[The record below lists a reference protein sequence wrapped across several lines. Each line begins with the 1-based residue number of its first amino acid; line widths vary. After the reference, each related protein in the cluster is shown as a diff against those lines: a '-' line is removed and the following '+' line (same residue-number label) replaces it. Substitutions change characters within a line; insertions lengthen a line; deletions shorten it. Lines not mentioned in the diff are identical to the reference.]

1 MVWIS
6 SDFTFQKFWVQDD
19 VVRRNDCEVQSVQAI
34 LAKQGTESFDSG
46 SVIVAF
52 PDVAVEVGKDEIDI
66 LLRQSG
72 EGTALDQDPPQI
84 GMVVLDASLL
94 PGSIGITIEYPGPP
108 FPSDRTDFDSG
119 RI

>member
-19 VVRRNDCEVQSVQAI
+19 VVRRNNCKVQNDQTI
-34 LAKQGTESFDSG
+34 LSEQGTESFDGG

-52 PDVAVEVGKDEIDI
+52 PDITVEVGKDEIDV

-72 EGTALDQDPPQI
+72 EGTALD
-84 GMVVLDASLL
+84 
-94 PGSIGITIEYPGPP
+94 
-108 FPSDRTDFDSG
+108 
-119 RI
+119 